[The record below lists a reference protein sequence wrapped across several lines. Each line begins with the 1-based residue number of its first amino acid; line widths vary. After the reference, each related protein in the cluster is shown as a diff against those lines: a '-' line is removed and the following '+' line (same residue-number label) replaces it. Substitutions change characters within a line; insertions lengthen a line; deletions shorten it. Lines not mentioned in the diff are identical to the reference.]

1 MPPSTLRPD
10 AIVAV
15 IRTRSA
21 AAGSTQA
28 SYSKSYSKLFGRVNV
43 GSGVAAKA
51 LRHQLLHLD
60 AAVVP
65 CQDSAV
71 RNEAQKRPLGVVG
84 LSGRRNAGSLS
95 LTPASIRD
103 MAVASS
109 TTSTRPVR
117 WTARSS
123 VYRSPD
129 STRKDARGSCR
140 TRAIFLVPAGVIIAI
155 L

>member
-60 AAVVP
+60 AGVVP
-65 CQDSAV
+65 GQNSAV
-71 RNEAQKRPLGVVG
+71 RNEAQKRLLGVVG
-84 LSGRRNAGSLS
+84 LSRRRQAGRRRAKRRVLVVDGSLNPGHGRGI
-95 LTPASIRD
+95 LD
-103 MAVASS
+103 DLD
-109 TTSTRPVR
+109 TS
-117 WTARSS
+117 
-123 VYRSPD
+123 
-129 STRKDARGSCR
+129 G
-140 TRAIFLVPAGVIIAI
+140 
-155 L
+155 